1 MNPDTIST
9 AEIKAEALR
18 LGFSHV
24 GIAAA
29 DRFAESERFLLEWI
43 RQGRHGEMSWIT
55 EERAQRA
62 CRPDELLPGARSLI
76 VVAAPYGRTAEAAP
90 SSRHGRVA
98 RYARGADYHELMK
111 ARLRV
116 LAEALRRRAGGE
128 GRCRI
133 FVDDGPLL
141 DREAALRAG
150 LGFIGKNTCLI
161 APGAGS
167 YLLLG
172 TLLTDL
178 PVMPDQAPTRDCGS
192 CRLCLD
198 ACPTGALDAPYQLDA
213 RRCISYLTIEQRG
226 PIPRDLRP
234 AIGARVFG
242 CDICQEVC
250 PYNHGR
256 GPVPWPEL
264 EPRPEVGTDLD
275 LVELLGLDDVA
286 FRQRFKG
293 TSLTRTK
300 RRGLL
305 RNAAVALANAG
316 DPGAVPALA
325 HALAQEL
332 EPLVRAH
339 AAWALRRIGG
349 PEAEAALAEARE
361 HELDPVVRAEL
372 DDRR

>member
-1 MNPDTIST
+1 
-9 AEIKAEALR
+9 
-18 LGFSHV
+18 
-24 GIAAA
+24 
-29 DRFAESERFLLEWI
+29 
-43 RQGRHGEMSWIT
+43 
-55 EERAQRA
+55 
-62 CRPDELLPGARSLI
+62 
-76 VVAAPYGRTAEAAP
+76 
-90 SSRHGRVA
+90 
-98 RYARGADYHELMK
+98 
-111 ARLRV
+111 LRV
-116 LAEALRRRAGGE
+116 LAEALHQRAGGE
-128 GRCRI
+128 GRYRI

-141 DREAALRAG
+141 EREAALRAG

-172 TLLTDL
+172 ALLTDL
-178 PVMPDQAPTRDCGS
+178 PLLPDQTPIRDCGN

-213 RRCISYLTIEQRG
+213 RRCISYLTIELRG
-226 PIPRDLRP
+226 PIASDLRP
-234 AIGARVFG
+234 AVGARVFG

-264 EPRPEVGTDLD
+264 GPRPEVGTDLD
-275 LVELLGLDDVA
+275 LVELLNLDDEA
-286 FRQRFKG
+286 FRERFRG
-293 TSLTRTK
+293 TSLRRTK

-316 DPGAVPALA
+316 DRNAVPALA
-325 HALAQEL
+325 RALAQET

-339 AAWALRRIGG
+339 AAWALCRLGG
-349 PEAEAALAEARE
+349 PEAEAALAVARE

-372 DDRR
+372 GERH